1 MADAP
6 EIPEAK
12 DPFEKR
18 VALTIAILAICLS
31 FVSNLGDN
39 AKAEAGIKTT
49 EASNQWSYF
58 QAKSIKGQLSAMQGD
73 LIARISAV
81 SSGGASAADEAKA
94 ETARLSKEAE
104 RYEAERAEIK
114 AKAEALQKEA
124 ERKGAVNDRCDQS
137 ALLLQIGVV
146 ICSVAIL
153 AGSRLCWW
161 LGIGLGIAGMALGV
175 TAFLM

>member
-58 QAKSIKGQLSAMQGD
+58 QAKSIKGQMSAMQGD
-73 LIARISAV
+73 LIARLAAATG
-81 SSGGASAADEAKA
+81 GGAPAEEAKA
-94 ETARLSKEAE
+94 DAARLRKEAE
-104 RYEAERAEIK
+104 RYEAERAGIK
-114 AKAEALQKEA
+114 AKAEELQKEA

-137 ALLLQIGVV
+137 ALFLQIGVV

-153 AGSRLCWW
+153 AGTRLFWW
-161 LGIGLGIAGMALGV
+161 IGIGLGVAGMALGV
-175 TAFLM
+175 AAFLM